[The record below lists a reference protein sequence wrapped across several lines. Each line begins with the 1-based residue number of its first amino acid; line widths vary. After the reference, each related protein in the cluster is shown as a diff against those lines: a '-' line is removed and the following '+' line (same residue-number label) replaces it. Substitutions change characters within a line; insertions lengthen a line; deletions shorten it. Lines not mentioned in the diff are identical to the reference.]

1 VVKAA
6 GATTAAKKPITE
18 SQPTIA
24 PAARSLIAPYHTGGA
39 AAPQGAG
46 ARRG

>member
-24 PAARSLIAPYHTGGA
+24 PAARSLIAPYHTDAAPASQGA
-39 AAPQGAG
+39 AA
-46 ARRG
+46 RRG